1 MPLTTSSITHPSF
14 VFSVLSF
21 VCRKVT
27 PHYLFFS
34 GYGISVSFA
43 SVSCSKRLI
52 KCWSSLR
59 RILFFHFVF
68 SCQPN
73 LLPCSQLSTE
83 CQSPKSV
90 SRPDLSQLPN
100 HVPRSH
106 SEWMA
111 LGLSA
116 RIGLDWILTFPLSHS
131 LYLSPVNSTSLLFLS
146 TCPLFSTD
154 RTIRQKNQKKA
165 DLNNTVR
172 QLQQIDIY
180 RFQNCRIDQKLG
192 HKENPQL

>member
-100 HVPRSH
+100 HVPRAIL
-106 SEWMA
+106 SEWPWDSVPG
-111 LGLSA
+111 LGWTES
-116 RIGLDWILTFPLSHS
+116 WHS
-131 LYLSPVNSTSLLFLS
+131 PSLIPFIWVLS
-146 TCPLFSTD
+146 TQHHYCFSAPALFFLL
-154 RTIRQKNQKKA
+154 IEQ
-165 DLNNTVR
+165 
-172 QLQQIDIY
+172 
-180 RFQNCRIDQKLG
+180 
-192 HKENPQL
+192 